1 MFTNKFLW
9 GGATAANQI
18 EGGYLEGNKG
28 DCISDHLSGG
38 SLTVKRVFTPIIDE
52 TKFYP
57 SRVGID
63 FYHQYKKDIK
73 LFAELGFKIFRLSIN
88 WARIYPTGLEE
99 EPNEEGLKFY
109 ENIFNECLKYNI
121 EPLVTIHH
129 FDMPYALVEKYQG
142 FSSREVIDLYVKYA
156 ETLFTRFK
164 DKVKYWITFNEI
176 NFGCI
181 PMGNLEL
188 LGIYNEDTI
197 DYTEPKDDVNQRYQ
211 ALHHVFLAS
220 AKAVKI
226 GHSINPDFMIGNM
239 IAHVSMYPYTPNPD
253 DMLLVQDTDHIF
265 NDLCGDVQVKGEY
278 PYYIDKYFKD
288 NNINIKMEKTDAH
301 VLKEGTV
308 DYYSFSYYMTNCLSS
323 ENQDE
328 ANASE
333 GNLMGG
339 IKNPYLKSSD
349 WGWQVDPKGLRYT
362 LRKLYDRYHIPL
374 MIVENGLGAV
384 DVKEVDNAIHDKYR
398 IDYMRD
404 HIIEI
409 GKSIDEGIDVLGYT
423 MWAPIDLVSSSTG
436 EMKKR
441 YGVIYVD
448 RDDEGNG
455 DYSRYKKDSFYWY
468 KKVISS
474 NGENLD

>member
-52 TKFYP
+52 NKFYP

-63 FYHQYKKDIK
+63 FYHRYKEDIK

-181 PMGNLEL
+181 PMGSLEL

-278 PYYIDKYFKD
+278 PYYINKYFKD
-288 NNINIKMEKTDAH
+288 NNINIKVEKNDAQI
-301 VLKEGTV
+301 LKEGTV

-328 ANASE
+328 TNASE

-339 IKNPYLKSSD
+339 IKNPYLNSSD

-448 RDDEGNG
+448 RDDDGNG

-474 NGENLD
+474 NGANLD

>member
-52 TKFYP
+52 NKFYP

-63 FYHQYKKDIK
+63 FYHRYKEDIK

-181 PMGNLEL
+181 PMGSLEL

-278 PYYIDKYFKD
+278 PYYINKYFKD
-288 NNINIKMEKTDAH
+288 NNINIKVEKNDAQI
-301 VLKEGTV
+301 LEEGTV

-328 ANASE
+328 INASE

-339 IKNPYLKSSD
+339 IKNPYLNSSD

-448 RDDEGNG
+448 RDDDGNG

-474 NGENLD
+474 NGANLD

>member
-474 NGENLD
+474 NGANLD

>member
-63 FYHQYKKDIK
+63 FYHRYKEDIK

-181 PMGNLEL
+181 PMGSLEL

-288 NNINIKMEKTDAH
+288 NNINIKVEKNDAQI
-301 VLKEGTV
+301 LKEGTV

-328 ANASE
+328 AKASE

-384 DVKEVDNAIHDKYR
+384 DVKEVDNAVHDKYR

-474 NGENLD
+474 NGANLD

>member
-63 FYHQYKKDIK
+63 FYHRYKEDIK

-181 PMGNLEL
+181 PMGSLEL

-239 IAHVSMYPYTPNPD
+239 LAHVSMYPYTPNPD

-288 NNINIKMEKTDAH
+288 NNINIKMEKNDAQ